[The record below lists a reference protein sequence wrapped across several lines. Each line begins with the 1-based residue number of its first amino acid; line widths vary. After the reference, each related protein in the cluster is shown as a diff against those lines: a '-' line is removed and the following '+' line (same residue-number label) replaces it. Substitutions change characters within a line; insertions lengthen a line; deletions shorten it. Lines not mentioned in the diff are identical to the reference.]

1 MSFFDEG
8 EEPRRPRPRR
18 PAGGVASAPDP
29 QTARIR
35 QLVAGGVALLVVILL
50 VVGVRGGLDSAK
62 KRSLRDYNAEVA
74 SLVQESD
81 DQVAKPFFE
90 ALSGTGAATGD
101 TVNLATQVNQLKIVA
116 EELVDRARGLDVPDD
131 MKPAQSNLL
140 LVLELR
146 RDGLRKIADKI
157 PTAQSTGNQS
167 EAAVQQITGQMMQFM
182 ASDVIYSQR
191 VVPYIKRALDENDVT
206 GQTIAQSQFLPSIE
220 WLDEATVA
228 QRLGASAP
236 AGARRR
242 GPPAP
247 GSHGHGL
254 SSVTVNGNEL
264 SSDEANRIQASP
276 NLTFTVNFENQ
287 GENDEQAVG
296 VKVEITGAGRPIT
309 GRTTVPA
316 TSAGSS
322 ATAEVPLRQTP
333 PIGQPVEIK
342 VTVEDV
348 PGEADSSN
356 NTSTY
361 PALFTR

>member
-8 EEPRRPRPRR
+8 DEPRRPRPRR

-35 QLVAGGVALLVVILL
+35 QGVAAGVILLVLILL
-50 VVGVRGGLDSAK
+50 VVGVRGCLSSAK

-90 ALSGTGAATGD
+90 ALSGSGAASGD

-116 EELVDRARGLDVPDD
+116 EELVDRARKIDVPDE

-157 PTAQSTGNQS
+157 PTAQSSGNQS
-167 EAAVQQITGQMMQFM
+167 ETAVRQITGQMQQFL
-182 ASDVIYSQR
+182 ASDVIYTVR
-191 VVPYIKRALDENDVT
+191 VVPYIKKALDDSEIT
-206 GQTIAQSQFLPSIE
+206 GQTIPQSRFLPSIA
-220 WLDEATVA
+220 WLDESTVA
-228 QRLGASAP
+228 QRLGGTAP
-236 AGARRR
+236 AAARRR

-254 SSVTVNGNEL
+254 ASVTVNGTEL
-264 SSDEANRIQASP
+264 SSDEANRIPASP

-296 VKVEITGAGRPIT
+296 AKVEITGAGRPIT
-309 GRTTVPA
+309 ARTVVPRS
-316 TSAGSS
+316 SAGSS
-322 ATAEVPLRQTP
+322 ATAEVTLRQQP
-333 PIGQPVEIK
+333 PVGQPVEIK

-356 NTSTY
+356 NTATY
-361 PALFTR
+361 PAIFTQ